1 MAIWRNLCDRE
12 ILSTN
17 RGLNLPTGLRYLV
30 KAIRFPLSWIHPRV
44 NGLNKASLPIPANQS
59 APRTRRVAGQEIE
72 IKLLAL
78 PADLA
83 RIADLALI
91 RAMIRG
97 EVSRGREHTTYYDA
111 PDLALA
117 RRGLALRLRRRGS
130 QRIQAVKTMGL
141 PASADGA
148 GVAIRREWEWPVQG
162 DQPDLSLLRG
172 EGLEEMIPLPL
183 AARLAGIFSTDIQ
196 RTLIPLHLGNGV
208 EIEMALDLGQAS
220 ALSRDTG
227 AAAGGRAHRVISEV
241 ELELKRGSIAD
252 LFRLA
257 VAIHG
262 RVPLRLS
269 TRSKA
274 DIGFALLT
282 GARPGPAPARPL
294 AITPITTVTE
304 AFRHVMRNGLAH
316 MLDNQEAL
324 VMEDGTGDSAALRE
338 LAAAARR
345 LDAGY
350 GLFRRLVYTD
360 QGDALRLEL
369 RRHARVLEK
378 ARAWQRLAM
387 ALGDLEPDQRRPL
400 AGAVSQARAKA
411 LDRVRRLLNAPEWTG
426 WQLAFAQWL
435 EEGEW
440 SRQPHGCPF
449 GTMMDEMAGPLLA
462 KRIAKALRCGI
473 LLDQRQPLGLD
484 DAVKLTRRMKYL
496 RYALDYCRAVWPA
509 DRVRPLLDMV
519 DALLVPLKAAAG
531 AAAGATML
539 EKLGYMAAGDAM
551 RRQGLVALAPVP
563 SLWAN
568 FTPLAAR
575 FTERPKV

>member
-1 MAIWRNLCDRE
+1 
-12 ILSTN
+12 
-17 RGLNLPTGLRYLV
+17 
-30 KAIRFPLSWIHPRV
+30 LSWTCLRV
-44 NGLNKASLPIPANQS
+44 NGLNKAPLPIPANQS

-72 IKLLAL
+72 IKLLAA
-78 PADLA
+78 PADLG

-91 RAMIRG
+91 RTMIRG

-111 PDLALA
+111 PDLTLA
-117 RRGLALRLRRRGS
+117 RRGLALRLRRRGA
-130 QRIQAVKTMGL
+130 QRIQAVKTTGL

-148 GVAIRREWEWPVQG
+148 GVAIRREWEWPVSG
-162 DQPDLSLLRG
+162 DQPDTSLLRG
-172 EGLEEMIPLPL
+172 EGLEEMIPPAL
-183 AARLAGIFSTDIQ
+183 ASQLVGIFSTDIQ
-196 RTLIPLHLGNGV
+196 RSLIPLHLGDGV

-227 AAAGGRAHRVISEV
+227 AAAGGQAHRIISEV

-257 VAIHG
+257 AAIHG

-282 GARPGPAPARPL
+282 GARPGPKPARPL

-316 MLDNQEAL
+316 LLDNQEAL
-324 VMEDGTGDSAALRE
+324 VTEDGTDEAAALRE
-338 LAAAARR
+338 LAAATRR

-350 GLFRRLVYTD
+350 GLFRRVIHTD
-360 QGDALRLEL
+360 RGDALRLEL
-369 RRHARVLEK
+369 RRHARILEK
-378 ARAWQRLAM
+378 ARAWQRLAL
-387 ALGDLEPDQRRPL
+387 ALGDLEADQRRPL
-400 AGAVSQARAKA
+400 VGAVSQARAKA
-411 LDRVRRLLNAPEWTG
+411 LGRVRRLLNAPEWTG

-462 KRIAKALRCGI
+462 KRINKALRAGS

-484 DAVKLTRRMKYL
+484 EAAKLTRRMKYL
-496 RYALDYCRAVWPA
+496 RYALDYCRAVWPT

-519 DALLVPLKAAAG
+519 DALLVPLKAAADSVAG
-531 AAAGATML
+531 AAML
-539 EKLGYMAAGDAM
+539 DKLGYPTGGDAL
-551 RRQGLVALAPVP
+551 RRQGLVALAPLP
-563 SLWAN
+563 ALWSS

-575 FTERPKV
+575 FIERPKG

>member
-1 MAIWRNLCDRE
+1 
-12 ILSTN
+12 
-17 RGLNLPTGLRYLV
+17 
-30 KAIRFPLSWIHPRV
+30 V
-44 NGLNKASLPIPANQS
+44 NGLNKAPFPTPANQS
-59 APRTRRVAGQEIE
+59 VPRARRAAGREVE
-72 IKLLAL
+72 IKLLAA

-91 RAMIRG
+91 RAMIRA
-97 EVSRGREHTTYYDA
+97 EVLRGREHTTYYDV
-111 PDLALA
+111 PELALA
-117 RRGLALRLRRRGS
+117 RRGLALRLRRRGG
-130 QRIQAVKTMGL
+130 QRIQAVKTMGI

-148 GVAIRREWEWPVQG
+148 GVTIRREWEWPIQG
-162 DQPDLSLLRG
+162 DQPDSSLLRG
-172 EGLEEMIPLPL
+172 DGLEEMIPPAL
-183 AARLAGIFSTDIQ
+183 AARLTGIFSTDIQ
-196 RTLIPLHLGNGV
+196 RTLIPLHLGDGV
-208 EIEMALDLGQAS
+208 EVDMALDVGQAAAIS
-220 ALSRDTG
+220 HDTG
-227 AAAGGRAHRVISEV
+227 AAAGGRAHRIISEV
-241 ELELKRGSIAD
+241 ELELKCGSIAD

-257 VAIHG
+257 AAIHG

-274 DIGFALLT
+274 DIGFALVT
-282 GARPGPAPARPL
+282 GARPGPTPARPL
-294 AITPITTVTE
+294 AVTPLTTVTE

-324 VMEDGTGDSAALRE
+324 VTVDGTGDAAALRE

-350 GLFRRLVYTD
+350 GLFGRLIHTD
-360 QGDALRLEL
+360 RGDVLRLEL
-369 RRHARVLEK
+369 RRHARILEK
-378 ARAWQRLAM
+378 ARAWQRLALS
-387 ALGDLEPDQRRPL
+387 LGDLEPEQRRPL

-449 GTMMDEMAGPLLA
+449 GTMMDEIAGPLLA
-462 KRIAKALRCGI
+462 KRIDKALRAGS
-473 LLDQRQPLGLD
+473 LLDQRQPFGLD

-509 DRVRPLLDMV
+509 ERVRPLLDMV
-519 DALLVPLKAAAG
+519 DALLVPLKVAASAAAG
-531 AAAGATML
+531 GAML
-539 EKLGYMAAGDAM
+539 DKLGYSMGGDAL
-551 RRQGLVALAPVP
+551 RRQGRAALASVP
-563 SLWAN
+563 ALWGS

-575 FTERPKV
+575 FTGRPKG

>member
-1 MAIWRNLCDRE
+1 M
-12 ILSTN
+12 
-17 RGLNLPTGLRYLV
+17 
-30 KAIRFPLSWIHPRV
+30 
-44 NGLNKASLPIPANQS
+44 NGLNKTSLPIPANQS
-59 APRTRRVAGQEIE
+59 APRSKRLAGQEIE
-72 IKLLAL
+72 IKLLAA

-83 RIADLALI
+83 RIADLALV

-111 PDLALA
+111 PDLTLA
-117 RRGLALRLRRRGS
+117 RRGFALRLRRRGM

-148 GVAIRREWEWPVQG
+148 GVAIRREWEWPIQG
-162 DQPDLSLLRG
+162 DQPDISLLRG
-172 EGLEEMIPLPL
+172 DGLEEMIPPTL

-196 RTLIPLHLGNGV
+196 RTLIPLHLGDGV
-208 EIEMALDLGQAS
+208 EVEMALDIGQAS

-227 AAAGGRAHRVISEV
+227 AAAGGQAHRIISEV
-241 ELELKRGSIAD
+241 ELELKRGSVAD

-257 VAIHG
+257 AAIHG

-274 DIGFALLT
+274 DMGFALVT
-282 GARPGPAPARPL
+282 GARPGPMPARPL

-324 VMEDGTGDSAALRE
+324 VTEDGTGDAMALRE
-338 LAAAARR
+338 LAAATRR

-350 GLFRRLVYTD
+350 GLFRRLIHTD
-360 QGDALRLEL
+360 RGDALRLEL
-369 RRHARVLEK
+369 RRHAKLLER

-400 AGAVSQARAKA
+400 TGAVSQARARS

-426 WQLAFAQWL
+426 WQLSFAQWL

-462 KRIAKALRCGI
+462 KRIDKALRAGN
-473 LLDQRQPLGLD
+473 LLDQRQPFGLG

-531 AAAGATML
+531 ASAGAAML
-539 EKLGYMAAGDAM
+539 DKLGYTAAGDAM
-551 RRQGLVALAPVP
+551 RRRGASALAPLP
-563 SLWAN
+563 ALWSS

-575 FTERPKV
+575 FSERPKA